1 MEYSKVEV
9 QSDDDYERVD
19 EGRERGS
26 GGEGSIKKERRG
38 RYKGEE
44 DEEEGEV
51 EVGQRERGER
61 ERGERGRGKI
71 REKDEG
77 EGTFNPFH
85 RKRWKKRN

>member
-26 GGEGSIKKERRG
+26 GGEGSKKKERRG

-44 DEEEGEV
+44 EGDEEGEE
-51 EVGQRERGER
+51 EVGERERGER
-61 ERGERGRGKI
+61 ERGERGRGKN

-85 RKRWKKRN
+85 RKRW